1 MHNQMVSNQ
10 EYVYS
15 LLNRFGFEKIRK
27 SRNGY
32 TALCK
37 FHDNRNSPAFSIS
50 NEGLWMCWSCG
61 AKGNLR
67 HLVERL
73 GGNPDDLGEMLKIM
87 GAGLNPSKFSAQQKK
102 HRPAALP
109 SDFKTYAE
117 LGKVPLPILDRLD
130 YETIKHF
137 RLGQSSSYSM
147 RGRCVI
153 PIIYKGK
160 PVGFHGRAIESGVE
174 PKYYNSAGFDIKE
187 HIFNYDDVQSPCEE
201 LIIVEG
207 AFNAMSMWEKG
218 FDNVIATFGTKFTSD
233 QIKKIFALAPESIVI
248 CFDRD
253 TNKQRSG
260 QKAAMALG
268 ALTYQLIDTYI
279 MPLPKDKDPNQLSE
293 EVLVSCYDKRVK
305 YDDIRG

>member
-1 MHNQMVSNQ
+1 MNPMATSNS

-15 LLNRFGFEKIRK
+15 LLTRFGFQKIRK

-37 FHDNRNSPAFSIS
+37 FHENHDTPAFSIS

-67 HLVERL
+67 HLIERL
-73 GGNPDDLGEMLKIM
+73 GGNPDDMGEALKIM
-87 GAGLNPSKFSAQQKK
+87 GAALNPGRFTVRSKGKG
-102 HRPAALP
+102 PAVLP
-109 SDFKTYAE
+109 SDFQTYAE
-117 LGKVPLPILDRLD
+117 IGKVPMPVMNRLK
-130 YETIKHF
+130 YETISHF
-137 RLGQSSSYSM
+137 KLGQSSTYKM

-153 PIIYKGK
+153 PIFYKGK
-160 PVGFHGRAIESGVE
+160 PVGFHGRAIEDGIE
-174 PKYYNSAGFDIKE
+174 PKYFNSAGFDIKE
-187 HIFNYDDVQSPCEE
+187 HIFNYDGVVAGDE
-201 LIIVEG
+201 LIVVEG

-218 FDNVIATFGTKFTSD
+218 FENTVATFGTKFTSD
-233 QIKKIFALAPESIVI
+233 QIKKMFALAPASIVI

-253 TNKQRSG
+253 TNVQRSG

-268 ALTYQLIDTYI
+268 ELTHQLVDTYI
-279 MPLPKDKDPNQLSE
+279 MPLPKGKDPNQLSE
-293 EVLVSCYDKRVK
+293 EVLVSCYGKRIS